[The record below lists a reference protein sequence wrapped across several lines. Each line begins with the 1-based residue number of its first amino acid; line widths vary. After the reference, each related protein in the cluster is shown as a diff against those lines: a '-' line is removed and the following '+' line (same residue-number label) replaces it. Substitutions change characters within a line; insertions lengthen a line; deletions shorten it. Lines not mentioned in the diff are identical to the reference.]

1 MKDPIE
7 VLKLKES
14 EVVRVKKEIAA
25 LKIAARLL
33 EDESSDNNNHDE
45 KKQLLEMP

>member
-14 EVVRVKKEIAA
+14 EVVRVKREIAA
-25 LKIAARLL
+25 LKIVARLL